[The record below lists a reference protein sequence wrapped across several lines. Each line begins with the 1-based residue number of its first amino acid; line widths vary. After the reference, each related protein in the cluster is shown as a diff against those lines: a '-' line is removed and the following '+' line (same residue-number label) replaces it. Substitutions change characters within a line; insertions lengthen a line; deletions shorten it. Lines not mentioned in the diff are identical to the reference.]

1 MTDID
6 RALTLLANAKSERHW
21 LRAAA
26 ELRGICHTQAG
37 VACER
42 CHGKGTRPYGNSSGW
57 RGGAGVSP
65 CEDDVCD
72 LCWGTGRSD
81 LMGVDLRELE
91 GRAQRLED
99 EHGRAASA
107 EWMAA
112 RLGVELDVVRR
123 LLPPLA
129 ARLRNLRGVEFW
141 TARLC
146 ERMADAL
153 EEMAVVSRAETSAT
167 PTIKE
172 S

>member
-1 MTDID
+1 MTNID
-6 RALTLLANAKSERHW
+6 RALSLLADSRTERHW

-26 ELRGICHTQAG
+26 ELRGICHREAG

-42 CHGKGTRPYGNSSGW
+42 CKGQGTRPYGNSSGW

-81 LMGVDLRELE
+81 IAGVDLRELE
-91 GRAQRLED
+91 GRAERLEN

-107 EWMAA
+107 EWLAA
-112 RLGVELDVVRR
+112 RLGTDLDVVRV

-129 ARLRNLRGVEFW
+129 DRLRKLRGVEFW

-146 ERMADAL
+146 ERLADAL
-153 EEMAVVSRAETSAT
+153 DEMAVVSKPETSGIA
-167 PTIKE
+167 TIKE